1 MSTFDYYYGDE
12 SSQFSFCR
20 VPRPLVTGK
29 MFSGLSSDAKLL
41 YALMLERM
49 GLSARNGWYDEQG
62 RVFIYYTVNEVRTVL
77 NCGNDKAIKLLA
89 ELDTLK
95 GIGLIERVKQG
106 QGRPTKIFVKNFSR
120 EIVSQDDIP
129 TSIQEDEP
137 SSTRT
142 QDCEKP
148 AVLTSE
154 NQQSRLLKTRNQDI
168 GKAECN
174 YIDMNYIYISYINP
188 SIYQQQCAVW
198 ADSKDAPVH
207 KAVYKQNAPKQELFR
222 AKPGSVHREADSG
235 AFGVAVTA
243 STAFDS
249 TNARLLGAKPLRP
262 RVECHPLRQKRNP
275 PSVPRQGRAVAF
287 ATAREPAS
295 LRTGRALTGAA
306 RRIFMWRRGRHPKS
320 RQRAAA
326 FSMWASHGT
335 GYLPAQILSKM
346 CLKLRYDKADHE
358 KTAIPS

>member
-20 VPRPLVTGK
+20 IPRQLITGAVFK
-29 MFSGLSSDAKLL
+29 GLSADAKLL
-41 YALMLERM
+41 YTLMLERM
-49 GLSARNGWYDEQG
+49 GLSARNGWYNEQG
-62 RVFIYYTVNEVRTVL
+62 RIFIYYTVNEIRAVL

-89 ELDTLK
+89 ELDTVK

-106 QGRPTKIFVKNFSR
+106 QGRPTRIFVKNFSR
-120 EIVSQDDIP
+120 EIVPQNDIL
-129 TSIQEDEP
+129 TSTQEDEP
-137 SSTRT
+137 SSTYT

-148 AVLTSE
+148 AILTSE
-154 NQQSRLLKTRNQDI
+154 NQQSRLLKTRDQDI

-174 YIDMNYIYISYINP
+174 YIDMNYTYLSYINP
-188 SIYQQQCAVW
+188 SIYQQAYAVW
-198 ADSKDAPVH
+198 ADNKNAPTQ
-207 KAVYKQNAPKQELFR
+207 KAVYKQNALKQERLNGQN
-222 AKPGSVHREADSG
+222 GSAYREADSG

-249 TNARLLGAKPLRP
+249 TNARLLGAKPLKP
-262 RVECHPLRQKRNP
+262 RMECHPLRQKRNP
-275 PSVPRQGRAVAF
+275 PSVPRQGRAVAK

-326 FSMWASHGT
+326 FFSVGM
-335 GYLPAQILSKM
+335 
-346 CLKLRYDKADHE
+346 LRH
-358 KTAIPS
+358 

>member
-1 MSTFDYYYGDE
+1 MSTFDYYYYGSE

-20 VPRPLVTGK
+20 IPRQLVTGK
-29 MFSGLSSDAKLL
+29 AFKRLSTDAKLL

-49 GLSARNGWYDEQG
+49 GLSARNGWHDEQG
-62 RVFIYYTVNEVRTVL
+62 RAFIFYTVNEIRAIL

-89 ELDTLK
+89 ELDTVN

-106 QGRPTKIFVKNFSR
+106 QGRPTRIFVKNFSK

-129 TSIQEDEP
+129 TSFHEDEL

-148 AVLTSE
+148 AVLTSK

-188 SIYQQQCAVW
+188 SIYQHQCVAW
-198 ADSKDAPVH
+198 ADTKDAPAQ
-207 KAVYKQNAPKQELFR
+207 KGVYKQNALKQERLNGQN
-222 AKPGSVHREADSG
+222 GSAYRETDSG
-235 AFGVAVTA
+235 AFDIAVTA

-249 TNARLLGAKPLRP
+249 TNARLLGARPLRP
-262 RVECHPLRQKRNP
+262 CVECHPLRQERNP

-326 FSMWASHGT
+326 FVIVECAAH
-335 GYLPAQILSKM
+335 ILSEG
-346 CLKLRYDKADHE
+346 LAPAVPG
-358 KTAIPS
+358 TASE

>member
-20 VPRPLVTGK
+20 IPRQLVTEK
-29 MFSGLSSDAKLL
+29 TFRGLSSDAKLL

-62 RVFIYYTVNEVRTVL
+62 RVFIYYTVNEIRMVL

-89 ELDTLK
+89 ELDTMK
-95 GIGLIERVKQG
+95 GIGLIERVKQD
-106 QGRPTKIFVKNFSR
+106 QGRPTQIFVKNFSR
-120 EIVSQDDIP
+120 EILPPNDIQIS
-129 TSIQEDEP
+129 TQEDEP
-137 SSTRT
+137 SSTCT

-168 GKAECN
+168 RKAECN

-188 SIYQQQCAVW
+188 SIYQQAYAAW
-198 ADSKDAPVH
+198 AATKNAPAQ
-207 KAVYKQNAPKQELFR
+207 KTVYKQNALKQERLNGQN
-222 AKPGSVHREADSG
+222 GSAYREADSG

-243 STAFDS
+243 NTAFDS
-249 TNARLLGAKPLRP
+249 TNAHLLGAKPLRP

-275 PSVPRQGRAVAF
+275 PSVLRQGRTVAF

-295 LRTGRALTGAA
+295 LRTDRALTGAA
-306 RRIFMWRRGRHPKS
+306 RRIFMWQRGRHPKC
-320 RQRAAA
+320 RQRVAA
-326 FSMWASHGT
+326 FFSVGT
-335 GYLPAQILSKM
+335 
-346 CLKLRYDKADHE
+346 LRY
-358 KTAIPS
+358 